1 MSETVFCSA
10 RKELAS
16 TIPPPMLHSIFSK
29 RNSLSIAAVNL
40 FDNFSFF
47 FHLIVNDT
55 LRQQKTALEGLP
67 AIIFVPKRSLLT
79 QIRVGIFRT
88 LYPPN
93 DDP

>member
-1 MSETVFCSA
+1 M
-10 RKELAS
+10 
-16 TIPPPMLHSIFSK
+16 
-29 RNSLSIAAVNL
+29 SIAAVNL

-93 DDP
+93 DNP